1 MKIKLSSEVSARTEV
16 DGVTYAVAPLW
27 YATGFSVEGVVAAI
41 HNLGS
46 SSIEYIQL
54 SDIFGNEAEMRS
66 AFVLGF
72 SIIGTNKAKRI
83 AQALLSSN
91 QASLAS

>member
-1 MKIKLSSEVSARTEV
+1 MKIKLSEDVPARTEV
-16 DGVTYAVAPLW
+16 DGVTYAIAPLW
-27 YATGFSVEGVVAAI
+27 YASGFSVEGVVAAI

-54 SDIFGNEAEMRS
+54 SDIFGDQAEMRS
-66 AFVLGF
+66 AFVSGF

-91 QASLAS
+91 QALLAT